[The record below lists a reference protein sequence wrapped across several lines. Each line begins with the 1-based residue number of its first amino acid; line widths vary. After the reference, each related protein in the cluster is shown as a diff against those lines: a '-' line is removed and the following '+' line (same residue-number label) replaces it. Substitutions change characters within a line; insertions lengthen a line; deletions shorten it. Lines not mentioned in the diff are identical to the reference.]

1 MNRRTKIIIS
11 VLAIIIL
18 FILGAW
24 IVARKKA
31 IKNNEVPPTFRAF
44 LGLNSPRRS
53 QGGNTPT
60 EEGSS
65 SFTDESSNSGEIN
78 TEGSNTSN
86 ETRTSVFTNGGFN
99 PLGTSLPQGGT
110 NQTGGG
116 SSGSSGSGSGGGTG
130 GGPVVILPP
139 PVVTPPEC
147 SDADLNIEFTQDEI
161 ARLNVLKTRF
171 FNLAQNLNTDSDLD
185 TEISNYDLF
194 KSKSDKL
201 TELNNY
207 CNNSPVYTQAQATP
221 VVASQ
226 PYGSVVPG
234 NNGAINYRVPTPFWH
249 DLAKDNQAFVHQG
262 INWKGIFSDP
272 DLIFPE
278 RSIEHALRINLW

>member
-1 MNRRTKIIIS
+1 MSRRTKIIIS
-11 VLAIIIL
+11 ILVVIIL
-18 FILGAW
+18 FIIGAW
-24 IVARKKA
+24 VVARKKA

-44 LGLNSPRRS
+44 LGLTNPKRS
-53 QGGNTPT
+53 QVENPPT

-78 TEGSNTSN
+78 NENTNTSN
-86 ETRTSVFTNGGFN
+86 GTRTSIFTNGGFN
-99 PLGTSLPQGGT
+99 PLGTGSPQEGT
-110 NQTGGG
+110 GQTG
-116 SSGSSGSGSGGGTG
+116 SGSSSSSSGGNTG
-130 GGPVVILPP
+130 GGPVVISPP
-139 PVVTPPEC
+139 QVNTPPEC

-226 PYGSVVPG
+226 PYGSVIPG

-249 DLAKDNQAFVHQG
+249 DLTKDNQAFVHQG